1 MFNKILIAN
10 RGEVA
15 IRVIRACKE
24 LEIETV
30 AVYSEAD
37 KESLHVIYADEAH
50 CIGPPP
56 VKESYLNIPALIDTA
71 LRTNAEAIHP
81 GYGFLAENAD
91 FAEMCQ
97 KNGLVFIG
105 PSPENIRKLGNKLEA
120 RKLMAKA
127 GANILS
133 GTLDSIRDADEALDI
148 ANAIGYPVII
158 KAASGGG
165 GIGMHV
171 VRCEPELK
179 LAFQSAQRTAEK
191 AFGDGSLYI
200 EKYLENPK
208 HIEVQILADNKG
220 KTVHLGERECSIQ
233 RRHQKLLEEAP
244 SPAVTP
250 ELRERLGK
258 IAVQGVKEAGYR
270 NVGTVEFLMDQHK
283 NMYFI
288 EMNTRIQVEHPVT
301 EMITGIDLVKQQ
313 IKIASGEELDFEQ
326 EDVQL
331 RGHSIECRINAEDPS
346 KDFTPSFGTITEY
359 VLPGGPW
366 VRVDRGS
373 AYAGYTIPHYYDS
386 LLAKLIVWGQDRN
399 EAIERMKRALDEFII
414 EGINSTLSL
423 HKTIIHDPAFMKGD
437 VDINFIQRRILNVP
451 KIAPDEIKRELN
463 TKFIGRE
470 IYYHEDVLSTNLLA
484 RELIEK
490 GAREGTV
497 VIAETQHR
505 ARAKIGEVWLSPFGG
520 IWLSVILMPNVSPV
534 DVAKFNFLASVAVG
548 SAIKKLYGLDVKI
561 RWPSDIMVNDKK
573 IAGIFAESVSEKN
586 ELKYLI
592 LGIGINA
599 NVDIASFPLWL
610 RRTATSLK
618 KELGAPV
625 SRKELIEKL
634 LEELEARYL
643 TFQKEGFKSILHE
656 WIHLSYLFGKI
667 AKISTSMGILEGE
680 VIDLEHD
687 GSLVLK
693 LQDQTKRKIFT
704 GKIISVR
711 KK

>member
-37 KESLHVIYADEAH
+37 KESLHVTYADEAY
-50 CIGPPP
+50 CIGPPHP
-56 VKESYLNIPALIDTA
+56 KESYLNMQVLIDTA
-71 LRTNAEAIHP
+71 LRVNAEAIHP

-91 FAEMCQ
+91 FAEICQ
-97 KNGLVFIG
+97 KNGLIFIG
-105 PSPENIRKLGNKLEA
+105 PSAENIRKLGNKLEA

-127 GANILS
+127 GANALP
-133 GTLDSIRDADEALDI
+133 GAMDSVRDLDEALDI
-148 ANAIGYPVII
+148 ASAIGYPVII
-158 KAASGGG
+158 KAAAGGG
-165 GIGMHV
+165 GIGMRI

-179 LAFQSAQRTAEK
+179 PALESAQRTAEK

-200 EKYLENPK
+200 EKYLENPR
-208 HIEVQILADNKG
+208 HIEVQILADNNG

-258 IAVQGVKEAGYR
+258 IAVQGVKHAGYR
-270 NVGTVEFLMDQHK
+270 SAGTVEFLMDQHR
-283 NMYFI
+283 NVYFI

-313 IKIASGEELDFEQ
+313 IKIASGEELDFDQ
-326 EDVQL
+326 EDVHLQ
-331 RGHSIECRINAEDPS
+331 GHSLECRINAEDPS
-346 KDFTPSFGTITEY
+346 KDFAPSFGTITEY

-373 AYAGYTIPHYYDS
+373 AYSGYTIPHYYDS
-386 LLAKLIVWGQDRN
+386 LLAKLIVWGKDRD

-414 EGINSTLSL
+414 EGIHTTLPL

-437 VDINFIQRRILNVP
+437 IDINFIQRRILNVP
-451 KIAPDEIKRELN
+451 KINPDEIKSELN

-470 IYYHEDVLSTNLLA
+470 LYYHEDVLSTNLLA

-490 GAREGTV
+490 GAREGTA

-505 ARAKIGEVWLSPFGG
+505 ARAKMGEVWLSPFGG
-520 IWLSVILMPNVSPV
+520 IWLSVILMPKLPPSETP
-534 DVAKFNFLASVAVG
+534 KFNLLASVAVA
-548 SAIKKLYGLDVKI
+548 SAIKKLYGLEAKI
-561 RWPSDIMVNDKK
+561 KWPSDIMIKDRK
-573 IAGIFAESVSEKN
+573 IAGIFAESVTEQN

-592 LGIGINA
+592 IGIGINA

-610 RRTATSLK
+610 RRTATSLR
-618 KELGAPV
+618 KELGEPV
-625 SRKELIEKL
+625 SRKELIKKL
-634 LEELEARYL
+634 LEELEEKYL
-643 TFQKEGFKSILHE
+643 TVQKEGFKPILHE
-656 WIHLSYLFGKI
+656 WMNLSYLFGKI
-667 AKISTSMGILEGE
+667 ARISTPVEILEGE
-680 VIDLEHD
+680 IIDLEYD
-687 GSLVLK
+687 GSLVLR
-693 LQDQTKRKIFT
+693 LHDQTKKKIFA